1 MDEAGRVQDELN
13 GCGWWVDTFWDVLGC
28 LGANGRVFLGMAVG
42 RKAEA
47 SGAVPVY
54 AWGYSLIIII
64 ACREKMID
72 VVLGISCG

>member
-1 MDEAGRVQDELN
+1 MSWGEWEG
-13 GCGWWVDTFWDVLGC
+13 F
-28 LGANGRVFLGMAVG
+28 FLGMAVG

-72 VVLGISCG
+72 VVLGIWCG